1 MREIYSDVE
10 VKAGPGK
17 VWDVVTGF
25 DNFPDWNPFITSCTG
40 ELSEGSTLEMKLTPP
55 GAGEMTI
62 SSKVLSSMAPKE
74 FRWSTG
80 GLFFNSE
87 HVTTIQSIGD
97 ERVRVVQRGMYSGL
111 LAMFKGGEIDRV
123 KQGLD
128 AMNEAIAKQAEKAS

>member
-17 VWDVVTGF
+17 VWDVITGF
-25 DNFPDWNPFITSCTG
+25 EDFPDWNPFITSCTG
-40 ELSEGSTLEMKLTPP
+40 ELSEGSTLEMKLSPP
-55 GAGEMTI
+55 GSEEMTI

-74 FRWSTG
+74 FRWSSG
-80 GLFFNSE
+80 GPLFNSE
-87 HVTTIQSIGD
+87 HVTTIQPIGD

-111 LAMFKGGEIDRV
+111 LAMFKGGQIDKI

-128 AMNEAIAKQAEKAS
+128 AMNEAIVRQAEKTS

>member
-25 DNFPDWNPFITSCTG
+25 ESFPDWNPFITSCTG
-40 ELSEGSTLEMKLTPP
+40 DLSEGSTLEMKLMPP
-55 GAGEMTI
+55 GGEEMTI
-62 SSKVLSSMAPKE
+62 SSKVLSAMAPKE
-74 FRWSTG
+74 FRWSSG
-80 GLFFNSE
+80 GPLFNSE
-87 HVTTIQSIGD
+87 HVTTIQPIGD

-111 LAMFKGGEIDRV
+111 LAMFKGGQIDRV

-128 AMNEAIAKQAEKAS
+128 VMNEAIARQAEKAS

>member
-40 ELSEGSTLEMKLTPP
+40 ELSEGSTLEMKLKPP
-55 GAGEMTI
+55 GAEEMAV
-62 SSKVLSSMAPKE
+62 SSKVLSSTAPKE

-80 GLFFNSE
+80 GPLFSSE
-87 HVTTIQSIGD
+87 HVTTIQPIGD
-97 ERVRVVQRGMYSGL
+97 ERVLVVQRGMYSGL
-111 LAMFKGGEIDRV
+111 LAAFKGGQIDRV
-123 KQGLD
+123 KLGLD
-128 AMNEAIAKQAEKAS
+128 AMNEAIAKQAEKTS

>member
-17 VWDVVTGF
+17 VWDVVIGF
-25 DNFPDWNPFITSCTG
+25 DSFPDWNPFITSCTG
-40 ELSEGSTLEMKLTPP
+40 ELSEGSTLEMKLAPP
-55 GAGEMTI
+55 GSAEMEI
-62 SSKVLSSMAPKE
+62 SSKVLSAMAPKE

-80 GLFFNSE
+80 GPLFNGE
-87 HVTTIQSIGD
+87 HVTTIQPIGD

-111 LAMFKGGEIDRV
+111 LAMFKGGRIDKV

-128 AMNEAIAKQAEKAS
+128 AMNEAISRQAEKAS